1 MTLESPLNSNMIK
14 PVNPKENQ
22 SWIFTGMTDVE
33 VEAPIL
39 WPLDAKSQLI
49 RKYPDAWK
57 VWRQEEKGLTED
69 EMVGCHL
76 WLNGHEFEQSLG
88 VGDWQGS
95 LECCSPWG
103 CKELDMTKLLNNYGL
118 PILQAQDC
126 SDWCEP
132 WKKPSMNGT
141 LIILGLFRCNHP
153 LEMMETPT
161 ALIWLNSGNHS
172 CLTRGLALSECGFGG
187 WLSFLRCWLTHP
199 LVF

>member
-1 MTLESPLNSNMIK
+1 MTLESPLNSKMIK

-49 RKYPDAWK
+49 RKYPDAGK

-88 VGDWQGS
+88 DGEGQES
-95 LECCSPWG
+95 LVCFSSWNH
-103 CKELDMTKLLNNYGL
+103 KT
-118 PILQAQDC
+118 
-126 SDWCEP
+126 SDTTEWL
-132 WKKPSMNGT
+132 KTVKT
-141 LIILGLFRCNHP
+141 
-153 LEMMETPT
+153 
-161 ALIWLNSGNHS
+161 LNS
-172 CLTRGLALSECGFGG
+172 LFI
-187 WLSFLRCWLTHP
+187 
-199 LVF
+199 